1 VNESKEADGGT
12 LWVVATPIGTL
23 EDLGSR
29 AVRVLADVDLILA
42 EDTRRTRRL
51 LTHAGIS
58 AGGRLQSLHEH
69 NERERIPGILEE
81 ILGGRSAALVSDAG
95 TPAISDPGYLLV
107 RAARSAGLRICSVPG
122 ASVFTAA
129 LAAAGQPPLPAA
141 LLGFLPARRGPRR
154 RRIAEFSGWTGT
166 IVVLLSPHRISAEL
180 ADLAEELGGD
190 REATL
195 LAELSKLHERGST
208 GTLDELADSD
218 EVAMPRGEYV
228 VVIGPGKVQRA
239 GDIAVDPELVGR
251 AYQDAVAN
259 GLDRPSAL
267 RRVAAELGLRRREVY
282 AMLLDAER
290 RSKGHD

>member
-1 VNESKEADGGT
+1 MNGPGEEGGGT

-29 AVRVLADVDLILA
+29 ALRVLADVDLILA

-58 AGGRLQSLHEH
+58 AGGRLRSLHEH

-81 ILGGRSAALVSDAG
+81 IVGGRSAALVSDAG

-107 RAARSAGLRICSVPG
+107 RAARSANLRVCSVPG
-122 ASVFTAA
+122 ASAFTAA

-141 LLGFLPARRGPRR
+141 LVGFLPARRGPRR
-154 RRIAEFSGWTGT
+154 RRIAELSGWPGT

-208 GTLDELADSD
+208 GTLDELAGSD
-218 EVAMPRGEYV
+218 EVASPRGEYV
-228 VVIGPGKVQRA
+228 VVIGPRTVDRA
-239 GDIAVDPELVGR
+239 GAVAVDPESVNR
-251 AYQDAVAN
+251 AYRAAVAD

-282 AMLLDAER
+282 AVLLDSE
-290 RSKGHD
+290 KGAKGDD